1 MILRMLTV
9 DIDLALEFGELSND
23 LAHHVTE
30 VESDRGMG
38 RIDFVGFICGR
49 GGNHCGERE
58 DNCAESVGRFHVAPV
73 YLLPDASVLSSG
85 VRDSGNL
92 PNKFPSAK
100 AGLLFRILA
109 SCTPV
114 IRASSVSKCAT
125 ARRFGSL
132 ASR

>member
-1 MILRMLTV
+1 MFTV
-9 DIDLALEFGELSND
+9 DIDLALEFGERSHD

-38 RIDFVGFICGR
+38 RIDLVGFICGR
-49 GGNHCGERE
+49 CGNRCGERK
-58 DNCAESVGRFHVAPV
+58 DNSAKSVRRFHVAPV

-85 VRDSGNL
+85 VRYSGNL

-100 AGLLFRILA
+100 AGSLFRILA

-114 IRASSVSKCAT
+114 IRASSVS
-125 ARRFGSL
+125 
-132 ASR
+132 